1 MRRLHKQLIIRT
13 DIEGNEIIK
22 GYCKEKNITLVQLL
36 ENIIER
42 IKNKTW

>member
-13 DIEGNEIIK
+13 DIEGKKIIK
-22 GYCKEKNITLVQLL
+22 EYCKEKNITLVNLL
-36 ENIIER
+36 ENVIER

>member
-1 MRRLHKQLIIRT
+1 MRRLHRQIIIRT
-13 DIEGNEIIK
+13 DNEGKSIIA

-42 IKNKTW
+42 IKNNTW

>member
-1 MRRLHKQLIIRT
+1 MRRRYKQIIIRT
-13 DIEGNEIIK
+13 DSPGKEIIK
-22 GYCKEKNITLVQLL
+22 NYCKEKNITLVQML